1 MPKISEIKV
10 VRSPWR
16 PISEADRRRA
26 ALVVANL
33 ISRLDFV
40 TDWRLQK
47 AYFLAE
53 VWSIE
58 ERLRRLSAVD
68 FASWAHG
75 PWSLHVREAEEAL
88 EAQEIVSRVRHPAK
102 RRPEAEFLQIKK
114 AEKLPPLEESDSE
127 FLDSFAAQVK
137 FVDGEKLTKI
147 TKLTLPFQATRR
159 DALVNLDR
167 YLQTLREKHER
178 FVNSPRVARLVA
190 EAKAE

>member
-1 MPKISEIKV
+1 MPKLSEIKV

-16 PISEADRRRA
+16 PSREADRRRA

-58 ERLRRLSAVD
+58 ERLCRLSAVD

-88 EAQEIVSRVRHPAK
+88 EAQDIVSRVRHAAK
-102 RRPEAEFLQIKK
+102 RRPEAEFFQIKQ
-114 AEKLPPLEESDSE
+114 ADSLPALEGSDSE
-127 FLDSFAAQVK
+127 LLDSFVDHMK
-137 FVDGEKLTKI
+137 F
-147 TKLTLPFQATRR
+147 R
-159 DALVNLDR
+159 D
-167 YLQTLREKHER
+167 
-178 FVNSPRVARLVA
+178 
-190 EAKAE
+190 